1 MDKECAESRVQSE
14 VTLGAQIAGC
24 VERRVRAGE
33 SRPGRSF
40 YGGSA
45 ARLWTKLHRQS
56 SGSVAMYRIAAVQVG
71 LGYRGVPPKAPCCAS
86 SAYEGTVRCSTVVP
100 STLSYARAYAGGR
113 GFHLATFGRVMC

>member
-71 LGYRGVPPKAPCCAS
+71 LGYRGVPPKVSWPRKLH
-86 SAYEGTVRCSTVVP
+86 VRKY
-100 STLSYARAYAGGR
+100 LLHFLMLRFQHGLARVAEADS
-113 GFHLATFGRVMC
+113 